1 MKNNSQEIIKK
12 KKKVI
17 IILLVSI
24 AIIMIIIGFFV
35 GLWAYNLIK
44 DFDSQ
49 NGDIDTSYVDESE
62 SKEDNNNIL
71 NVELNSN
78 NDPSD
83 INNVSQPNKVQNEV
97 NTEQPKPV
105 NIPYYIKINNQA
117 NVVTV
122 YKKDSKR
129 KIYSTV

>member
-1 MKNNSQEIIKK
+1 MKENSQNIIKK
-12 KKKVI
+12 KKRI
-17 IILLVSI
+17 ITIILISI
-24 AIIMIIIGFFV
+24 ASIMMLVGFFV
-35 GLWAYNLIK
+35 GLWAYNFIK

-83 INNVSQPNKVQNEV
+83 INNVSQPNEVQNGV

-129 KIYSTV
+129 KIYSPI